1 MANTPA
7 AAAAQQTPHV
17 MIVGGGVAGPLLAI
31 MLTRANISFDVY
43 ARAQTVK
50 PLGTTSLMCPNA
62 VMSLNVNILP
72 LFEQLGLYDD
82 IMKISF
88 TNPGMRVL
96 NEIMIELGYR
106 DNDNIK
112 E

>member
-7 AAAAQQTPHV
+7 SAAAQRPPHV
-17 MIVGGGVAGPLLAI
+17 MIVGGGVAGLLLAI
-31 MLTRANISFDVY
+31 MLTRANIPFDIY
-43 ARAQTVK
+43 ERAQTVK
-50 PLGTTSLMCPNA
+50 PLGA

-72 LFEQLGLYDD
+72 VFEQLGLYDD
-82 IMKISF
+82 LMKISF
-88 TNPGMRVL
+88 TSPGMRVL
-96 NEIMIELGYR
+96 NEDMVELGYR